1 MNKEKI
7 LKQNGKS
14 FLMGDEAIVRGALE
28 AGVGFVST
36 YPGTPATE
44 IGDTFSAIAKDA
56 GIYFEYSTNEK
67 LAMEAAIGASLCGIR
82 SLVAFKHFGLNVAC
96 DSLLP
101 AAYIEARAGLV
112 IVVSDDPGGWSSIQS
127 EQDSRHFALMA
138 NIPVI
143 EPADQQEAK
152 DLIKYAFEISEKFKT
167 PVFFRITTRV
177 AHVSAPVELKTIP
190 KPTLKGDFRKDI
202 EKFNVFK
209 PRITEIHDKLLQ
221 KMEAL
226 RKEFADAKAN
236 FIVNNK
242 KNSDGI
248 ICAGVS
254 FLHVMEV
261 LEKHKL
267 NIPVLKL
274 GTIYPL
280 PTKLILD
287 FLKNKERVL
296 IVEELDPF
304 IENQVKTI
312 AQTNKIE
319 IEIFGKN
326 IVPQFGELT
335 PAIVEKAMLSA
346 FNLPTYPAT
355 TYKLQANLPR
365 RFPVFCPGCP
375 HRATFYSIKAVAPD
389 AIFGGDIGCYMMGI
403 FPPFFTQDFQYAMGA
418 GLGISHGINKIFQ
431 LNNSTLPTGGQ
442 AKQNIAFIGDATFF
456 HAGIPALI
464 NAIHNKANLLLV
476 IMDNAIT
483 AMTGLQPNP
492 GTDKTGMGEPT
503 SKTSIEEIVK
513 ACGTNSLEISD
524 AYNLKQTQAA
534 IKTQLEKSGVNV
546 LLVKR
551 KCALLM
557 LKESRQQG
565 IKRPTFQVDQKECE
579 KCGTCYTKF
588 SCPAIRHE
596 NGKTEID
603 QTMCVGCA
611 VCAQICPAIKIV
623 K

>member
-7 LKQNGKS
+7 LKPKGKS

-44 IGDTFSAIAKDA
+44 IGDTFSALAKDA
-56 GIYFEYSTNEK
+56 GIYFEYSANEK
-67 LAMEAAIGASLCGIR
+67 IAMEAIIGASLCSIR
-82 SLVAFKHFGLNVAC
+82 GLVAFKHFGLNVAC

-112 IVVSDDPGGWSSIQS
+112 IVVSDDPSGWSSIQS
-127 EQDSRHFALMA
+127 EQDSRHFATMA
-138 NIPVI
+138 NIPII

-167 PVFFRITTRV
+167 PVLFRITTRV
-177 AHVSAPVELKTIP
+177 AHVSAPVELKPFP
-190 KPTLKGDFRKDI
+190 KPTLKGDFQKDI
-202 EKFNVFK
+202 KKFNAFK
-209 PRITEIHDKLLQ
+209 PRITEMHNQLLQ
-221 KMEAL
+221 KIETL
-226 RKEFADAKAN
+226 RKEFVDSKAN

-242 KNSDGI
+242 KNSTGI
-248 ICAGVS
+248 ICSGVS
-254 FLHVMEV
+254 FLHVMEI
-261 LEKHKL
+261 LEKNKL
-267 NIPVLKL
+267 TIPVLKL

-280 PTKLILD
+280 PTKLIID

-304 IENQVKTI
+304 VENQVAII
-312 AQTNKIE
+312 AQTNKLQ

-326 IVPQFGELT
+326 IIPQSGELT
-335 PAIVEKAMLSA
+335 PAIIENAMTAA
-346 FNLPTYPAT
+346 FNIKMVARNVTLSPS
-355 TYKLQANLPR
+355 KGDIPR

-375 HRATFYSIKAVAPD
+375 HRATFYSIKQIVPD

-403 FPPFFTQDFQYAMGA
+403 FPPYFTQDFQYAMGA
-418 GLGISHGINKIFQ
+418 GLGISHGINKILQ
-431 LNNSTLPTGGQ
+431 LNKSD
-442 AKQNIAFIGDATFF
+442 KKNIAFVGDATFF

-476 IMDNAIT
+476 IMDNSIT

-503 SKTSIEEIVK
+503 SKTSIEELVK
-513 ACGTNSLEISD
+513 ACGANSLEISD

-534 IKTQLEKSGVNV
+534 IKTQLEKPGVNV
-546 LLVKR
+546 LLVRR

-579 KCGTCYTKF
+579 HCGTCYTKF
-588 SCPAIRHE
+588 SCPAIKHE
-596 NGKTEID
+596 NGITEID
-603 QTMCVGCA
+603 QTMCVGCG
-611 VCAQICPAIKIV
+611 VCAQICSAIKIN
-623 K
+623 KK